1 MTPHAAPHKN
11 VYRFIAGQADGNGA
25 MKDLLGGK
33 GAGLAEMTLAGLP
46 VPPGFTI
53 TTAVCHRYYAA
64 GNQLPADVWEEVQ
77 AALREVEAAVGK
89 QFGDASNPLLVSV
102 RSGAKFSMPGMM
114 DTVLNLGLNHTT
126 VQGLIAQTGNERFA
140 RDAHRRFIQM
150 FGRIVLGIPGERFDH
165 ALEALK
171 AERGVRLDTELT
183 AADLQNLVTQFE
195 AIVERETGRSFPT
208 DPYEQLRLAICAV
221 FNSWYGK
228 RAVDYRRLNKIP
240 DDLGTAVNVVAMV
253 FGNMGEDS
261 GTGVAFT
268 RNPATGEPVLFGE
281 YLPNAQGEDVVA
293 GIRTPEKLAALRD
306 RMPAVYEQFREV
318 AARLERHYRD
328 VQDLEFTIERGKLW
342 MLQTRNAKRTG
353 AAAVRIAVDLANEGI
368 ISREEAVLRVEP
380 HHLDQ
385 LLHPMVDPKAE
396 TTVLGKGLP
405 ASPGAAAGAI
415 VFDPDVAEKRA
426 HSGERVILV
435 RTETSPEDFH
445 GMVAAQGILTARGGL
460 TSHAAV
466 VARGMG
472 KPCIAGCSDLRLDAE
487 GMHLGGRTLKEGD
500 FITLDGT
507 TGRILLGDL
516 PLVEPETGADFET
529 FMRWVD
535 DARQMR
541 VRTNADTPHDAQVAR
556 RFGAEGIGLCRT
568 EHMFFEGD
576 RIDTVRQMIMVSG
589 AYQRLTAALGKVN
602 ADLER
607 LKGDAEK
614 VAALEAE
621 RAALEAEL
629 EAPARLFKGALE
641 ALLPM
646 QRVDFVGIFEAMD
659 GLPVTI
665 RLLDPPLHEFLPHT
679 DEEIEAL
686 AGKLSLPVAD
696 VRARVMALREHNPML
711 GHRGCRLGI
720 AYPEITEMQARAIFE
735 AAVEVTRRGITV
747 LPEVMVPLVGDVNE
761 LRAQE
766 SIIRRVADEVQQATG
781 VTLTYLVGTM
791 IELPRAALTA
801 DKIATVAE
809 FFSFGTN
816 DLTQT
821 TFGFSRDDAG
831 TFLPMYVERKI
842 LADDPF
848 QVLDREGV
856 GELLRIGAQ
865 KGRAARPTLKVGIC
879 GEHGGEPSSVAFCH
893 ELGFDYVS
901 CSPYRVPIARLA
913 AAQAALRQRSQ

>member
-1 MTPHAAPHKN
+1 MTPHVASQKN
-11 VYRFIAGQADGNGA
+11 VYRFIAGKADGHGA

-33 GAGLAEMTLAGLP
+33 GAGLAEMTAAGLP

-64 GNQLPADVWEEVQ
+64 GNQLPADVWEESC

-89 QFGDASNPLLVSV
+89 TFGDATNPLLVSV

-126 VQGLIAQTGNERFA
+126 AQGLIQQTNNERFA

-150 FGRIVLGIPGERFDH
+150 FGRIVLGVPGERFDH
-165 ALEALK
+165 ALETLK
-171 AERGVRLDTELT
+171 AERGIRQDIELT
-183 AADLQNLVTQFE
+183 AADLQQLVAQFE
-195 AIVERETGRSFPT
+195 AIVERETGNPFPY

-253 FGNMGEDS
+253 FGNMGDDS

-268 RNPATGEPVLFGE
+268 RNPSTGEPVLFGE

-293 GIRTPEKLAALRD
+293 GIRTPQKLEALRET
-306 RMPAVYEQFREV
+306 MPDVYAQFCEV

-328 VQDLEFTIERGKLW
+328 AQDLEFTIERGKLW

-353 AAAVRIAVDLANEGI
+353 AAAVKIAVDLVQEGI
-368 ISREEAVLRVEP
+368 ISPEEAVLRVEP
-380 HHLDQ
+380 NHLDQ
-385 LLHPMVDPKAE
+385 LLHPMVDPKADI
-396 TTVLGKGLP
+396 TLLGKGLP
-405 ASPGAAAGAI
+405 ASPGAAAGAV

-426 HSGERVILV
+426 QSGERVILV
-435 RTETSPEDFH
+435 RAETSPEDFH

-472 KPCIAGCSDLRLDAE
+472 KPCIAGCGELILDAT
-487 GMHLGGRTLKEGD
+487 GMRLGGQTLAEGD

-507 TGRILLGDL
+507 TGRILLGDV
-516 PLVEPETGADFET
+516 PLVSPEIGAEFET

-535 DARQMR
+535 DARKMR
-541 VRTNADTPHDAQVAR
+541 VRTNADTPHDARVAR
-556 RFGAEGIGLCRT
+556 SFGAEGIGLCRT
-568 EHMFFEGD
+568 EHMFFEGE
-576 RIDTVRQMIMVSG
+576 RIDSVRQMIMVSG
-589 AYQRLTAALGKVN
+589 TYQRLIAALDKV
-602 ADLER
+602 AGDLER
-607 LKGDAEK
+607 LRGDAQK
-614 VAALEAE
+614 VSALEAE

-629 EAPARLFKGALE
+629 ETPARLFRGALE

-646 QRVDFVGIFEAMD
+646 QRADFVGIFEAMD
-659 GLPVTI
+659 GFPVTI

-679 DEEIEAL
+679 DEEIAAL
-686 AGKLSLPVAD
+686 AAKLNLSVQDVQSRVA
-696 VRARVMALREHNPML
+696 ALREHNPML

-720 AYPEITEMQARAIFE
+720 AYPEITEMQVRAIFE
-735 AAVEVTRRGITV
+735 AAVEVARRGITV
-747 LPEVMVPLVGDVNE
+747 LPEVMIPLVGDVNE

-766 SIIRRVADEVQQATG
+766 AIVRRVADEVQQAAG
-781 VTLTYLVGTM
+781 VMIPYLVGTM

-856 GELLRIGAQ
+856 GE
-865 KGRAARPTLKVGIC
+865 
-879 GEHGGEPSSVAFCH
+879 PSSVAFCH

-913 AAQAALRQRSQ
+913 AAQAALRQPRA

>member
-1 MTPHAAPHKN
+1 MTPHAAPYKN
-11 VYRFIAGQADGNGA
+11 VYRFINGHADGNGT

-33 GAGLAEMTLAGLP
+33 GAGLAEMTAAGLP

-53 TTAVCHRYYAA
+53 TTDVCRRYYAE
-64 GNQLPADVWEEVQ
+64 GNQLPEDVWNETC
-77 AALREVEAAVGK
+77 AALHEVEAAVGK
-89 QFGDASNPLLVSV
+89 TFGDALNPLLVSV

-126 VQGLIAQTGNERFA
+126 VQGLIHQTNNPRFA
-140 RDAHRRFIQM
+140 HDAHRRFIQM
-150 FGRIVLGIPGERFDH
+150 FGRIVLGVPGERFEH
-165 ALEALK
+165 ALEAKK
-171 AERGVRLDTELT
+171 AARGVRQDTELS
-183 AADLQNLVTQFE
+183 AADWQALVTEFE
-195 AIVERETGRSFPT
+195 AIVARETGHPFPT

-228 RAVDYRRLNKIP
+228 RAVDYRRLHKIS
-240 DDLGTAVNVVAMV
+240 DELGTAVNIVAMV
-253 FGNMGEDS
+253 FGNMGDDS

-268 RNPATGEPVLFGE
+268 RHPSTGERVLFGE

-293 GIRTPEKLAALRD
+293 GIRTPEKLDTLREK
-306 RMPAVYEQFREV
+306 MPDVYAQFCEV

-353 AAAVRIAVDLANEGI
+353 RAAVKIAVDLVAEGLLTPQ
-368 ISREEAVLRVEP
+368 EAILRVEP
-380 HHLDQ
+380 SHLDQ
-385 LLHPMVDPKAE
+385 LLHPMVDPTGEK
-396 TTVLGKGLP
+396 TILGQGLP
-405 ASPGAAAGAI
+405 ASPGAAAGAV
-415 VFDPDVAEKRA
+415 VFDPDRAEKLA
-426 HSGERVILV
+426 QTGERVILV

-472 KPCIAGCSDLRLDAE
+472 KPCVVGCGELTLDAE
-487 GMHLGGRTLKEGD
+487 GMHIGGRTLKEGD
-500 FITLDGT
+500 FVTLDGT
-507 TGRILLGDL
+507 TGHVLLGDV
-516 PLVEPETGADFET
+516 PLVAPKTGAELET
-529 FMRWVD
+529 FMQWVD
-535 DARQMR
+535 EARRLR
-541 VRTNADTPHDAQVAR
+541 VRSNADTPHDARVAR
-556 RFGAEGIGLCRT
+556 DFGAEGIGLCRT
-568 EHMFFEGD
+568 EHMFFEGH
-576 RIDTVRQMIMVSG
+576 RIDVVRQMIMVSG
-589 AYQRLTAALGKVN
+589 TYKRLATALDKVIGDLERARGDADKTAALV
-602 ADLER
+602 AER
-607 LKGDAEK
+607 T
-614 VAALEAE
+614 ALET
-621 RAALEAEL
+621 EL
-629 EAPARLFKGALE
+629 ATPAQLFRGAL
-641 ALLPM
+641 ATLLPM
-646 QRVDFVGIFEAMD
+646 QRDDFIGIFQAMD
-659 GLPVTI
+659 GFPVTI

-686 AGKLSLPVAD
+686 AAKLNLPVAD
-696 VRARVMALREHNPML
+696 VRARVVALQEHNPML

-735 AAVEVTRRGITV
+735 AAVAVAQQGIRV
-747 LPEVMVPLVGDVNE
+747 FPEVMIPLVGDVNE

-766 SIIRRVADEVQQATG
+766 VIIRQVADEVQQVSG
-781 VTLTYLVGTM
+781 VTISYSVGTM

-842 LADDPF
+842 LPDDPF

-856 GELLRIGAQ
+856 GELIRIGVQ

-913 AAQAALRQRSQ
+913 AAQAALRQRST

>member
-11 VYRFIAGQADGNGA
+11 VYRFIAGHADGDGT

-33 GAGLAEMTLAGLP
+33 GAGLAEMTAAGLP

-64 GNQLPADVWEEVQ
+64 GKQLPEDVWEEAC

-89 QFGDASNPLLVSV
+89 TFGDATNPLLVSV

-114 DTVLNLGLNHTT
+114 DTVLNLGLNRATAD
-126 VQGLIAQTGNERFA
+126 GLATQTGHERFA

-165 ALEALK
+165 ALEAKK
-171 AERGVRLDTELT
+171 AARGVRHDTELT
-183 AADLQNLVTQFE
+183 AADLQELVTEFE
-195 AIVERETGRSFPT
+195 AIVERETGQPFPA
-208 DPYEQLRLAICAV
+208 DPYDQLRLAMCAV

-240 DDLGTAVNVVAMV
+240 EDLGTAVNVVAMV
-253 FGNMGEDS
+253 FGNMGDDS

-268 RNPATGEPVLFGE
+268 RNPSTGERVLFGE

-293 GIRTPEKLAALRD
+293 GIRTPEKLDTLRD
-306 RMPAVYEQFREV
+306 RMPDVYAQFCEV

-328 VQDLEFTIERGKLW
+328 AQDLEFTIERGKLW

-353 AAAVRIAVDLANEGI
+353 AAAVKIAVDLVAEGLI
-368 ISREEAVLRVEP
+368 TPREAVLRVEP
-380 HHLDQ
+380 SHLDQ
-385 LLHPMVDPKAE
+385 LLHPMVDPAVEKI
-396 TTVLGKGLP
+396 VLGKGLP
-405 ASPGAAAGAI
+405 ASPGAAAGAV
-415 VFDPDVAEKRA
+415 VFDPDRAEKLAQAGR
-426 HSGERVILV
+426 RVILV
-435 RTETSPEDFH
+435 RAETSPEDFH

-472 KPCIAGCSDLRLDAE
+472 KPCIAGCGELTLDAD
-487 GMHLGGRTLKEGD
+487 GMRLGGRTLTEGD

-507 TGRILLGDL
+507 TGQVLLGDV
-516 PLVEPETGADFET
+516 PLVAPKTGAELET
-529 FMRWVD
+529 FMQWVD
-535 DARQMR
+535 EARTLR
-541 VRTNADTPHDAQVAR
+541 VRTNADTPHDARVAR
-556 RFGAEGIGLCRT
+556 DFGAEGIGLCRT

-576 RIDTVRQMIMVSG
+576 RIDAFRQMIMASG
-589 AYQRLTAALGKVN
+589 TYQRLVAALDKIS

-607 LKGDAEK
+607 ARGDADK
-614 VAALEAE
+614 ATALEAE
-621 RAALEAEL
+621 REKIAAEL
-629 EAPARLFKGALE
+629 TTPAQLFKGAL
-641 ALLPM
+641 ATLLPM
-646 QRVDFVGIFEAMD
+646 QRSDFVGIFQAMD
-659 GLPVTI
+659 GFPVTI
-665 RLLDPPLHEFLPHT
+665 RLLDPPLHEFLPHA

-686 AGKLSLPVAD
+686 AVKLDLPAAD
-696 VRARVMALREHNPML
+696 VRARVNALKEHNPML

-720 AYPEITEMQARAIFE
+720 AYPDITEMQARAIFE
-735 AAVEVTRRGITV
+735 AAVEVARQGV
-747 LPEVMVPLVGDVNE
+747 QVFPEVMIPLVGDVNE

-766 SIIRRVADEVQQATG
+766 TIVRRVAEEARQASG
-781 VTLTYLVGTM
+781 VDIPYLVGTM

-801 DKIATVAE
+801 DKIATIAE

-831 TFLPMYVERKI
+831 TFLPMYIERKI

-856 GELLRIGAQ
+856 GELLRIGVQ

-913 AAQAALRQRSQ
+913 AAQAALRQRAT